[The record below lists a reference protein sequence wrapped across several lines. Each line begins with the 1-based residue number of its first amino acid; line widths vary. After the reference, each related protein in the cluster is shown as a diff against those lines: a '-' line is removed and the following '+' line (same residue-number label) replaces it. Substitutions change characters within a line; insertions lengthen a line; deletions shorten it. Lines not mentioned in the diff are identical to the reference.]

1 MKVILVVGT
10 RPQIIK
16 SQPIVKELLSK
27 KMKLQIIHTG
37 QHYDYEMS
45 KSFFKE
51 LEIKD
56 PDLNLGIK
64 KGSSIQQLSQ
74 IIQKL
79 EKPLLAFNPDYVLVP
94 GDTRSALGAGIC
106 ASRLGLK
113 LVHIEAGARSNDFTL
128 EEEVNRRI
136 IDQSSRV
143 LFAPTKHCLD
153 NLKKEKVLG
162 KSYFTGD
169 SMYDVFLEFQK
180 KLNLKKDKKNQILM
194 TIHRKANIENY
205 SKIKR
210 IINLANQIT
219 KLGYKVIFPV
229 HPHTEKQLKEFHISI
244 NKINTI
250 KPVNYSKI
258 LSLLAESKMMITD
271 SGGLQKEAYWMNTP
285 CITIRKSTEWIETL
299 KKDHNILLDSITDS
313 SVKIVTKILSQKIS
327 DVKISE
333 FGDGH
338 ASKKM
343 VSLLYNNL

>member
-1 MKVILVVGT
+1 MKVTLVVGT

-16 SQPIVKELLSK
+16 SQPLVKELLSK
-27 KMKLQIIHTG
+27 KIKLQIIHTG

-64 KGSSIQQLSQ
+64 EGSPIQQFSH

-79 EKPLLAFNPDYVLVP
+79 EKPLMNFHPDYVLVP
-94 GDTRSALGAGIC
+94 GDTRSALSAGLC
-106 ASRLGLK
+106 ASRLGLN

-136 IDQSSRV
+136 IDQSSKI
-143 LFAPTKHCLD
+143 LFAPTKHCLN
-153 NLKKEKVLG
+153 NLKNEKVLG

-180 KLNLKKDKKNQILM
+180 KLNFKKNKKNQVLM
-194 TIHRKANIENY
+194 TIHRMANIENY

-219 KLGYKVIFPV
+219 KLGYEIIFPV
-229 HPHTEKQLKEFHISI
+229 HPHTEKQLKEFHVSMG
-244 NKINTI
+244 KIITI

-258 LSLLAESKMMITD
+258 LSLLDESKMMITD

-299 KKDHNILLDSITDS
+299 KKDHNILLDTITDS
-313 SVKIVTKILSQKIS
+313 SLKTITKILSKKPS
-327 DVKISE
+327 FVKTIE
-333 FGDGH
+333 FGNGN
-338 ASKKM
+338 AAKKM
-343 VSLLYNNL
+343 VLHLRNNF